1 MPEKNLHHS
10 RLEKIHQ
17 DATAWALF
25 FIMVFGL
32 WQLTGALLHHQQMNY
47 PDTWSDFFEGRLTTT
62 LEKQIDKNLPLREEI
77 IAVANGIRYNLTGGA
92 NDQVRLGRQGWLFL
106 TEEIRFY
113 ENSTAHLVFRADLI
127 ASVAHAL
134 RARHIHLLVAI
145 IPDKS
150 RIYSEKLIGW
160 QYPKYNDTRYTSA
173 LAELGRRNIASV
185 NLLDPLLKISSE
197 HEVYYRTDTHWNQLG
212 AKIAAEQIARIAQA
226 LPLGE
231 TVHFQTYQASIK
243 QPRQGDLVK
252 LMGIA
257 SLPPIWRPQDDLEAA
272 AFTQQISKSTTA
284 TDLFGDMQI
293 PVTLL
298 GTSYSLRGNFHGYLQ
313 QKLSVP
319 VLNMAKDGGGFLQA
333 ASSYFT
339 SEEFHTSPPRLII
352 WELPE
357 RFLYAPLK
365 EELEWQKIHA
375 AAFGQA
381 AKE

>member
-1 MPEKNLHHS
+1 M
-10 RLEKIHQ
+10 
-17 DATAWALF
+17 
-25 FIMVFGL
+25 
-32 WQLTGALLHHQQMNY
+32 
-47 PDTWSDFFEGRLTTT
+47 
-62 LEKQIDKNLPLREEI
+62 
-77 IAVANGIRYNLTGGA
+77 
-92 NDQVRLGRQGWLFL
+92 
-106 TEEIRFY
+106 
-113 ENSTAHLVFRADLI
+113 
-127 ASVAHAL
+127 
-134 RARHIHLLVAI
+134 LVAI

-212 AKIAAEQIARIAQA
+212 AQIAAEQIARVAQA

-257 SLPPIWRPQDDLEAA
+257 PLPPIWRPQDDLEAA